1 MKYTV
6 FVLVFISLYL
16 KAETSAFGAGNLESK
31 NPYGLTESEKVIYAN
46 KKAIL
51 TNKKEMKTLQYKVD
65 QLSESIEG
73 LRSVVDSLSE
83 KIGQTGQKL
92 HQIDAQN
99 TRAKDDEITQLKSE
113 LSEQKA
119 YAQKLSTALQKLT
132 VMIDDMS
139 VNYVKKSELKNLK
152 KKVITKPKGKV
163 SNKLLLKQA
172 IKLFRAK
179 KYDDASLKFA
189 LLAKKSYKPASS
201 NYYLG
206 ECAYYQKKYEAAVVY
221 YKKSA
226 GYYDKAS
233 YMPTLLLHTAMSF
246 EKLGDNENANRFF
259 QAVIA
264 SYPNSAQ
271 ANIAKKHL

>member
-1 MKYTV
+1 MRYKILILIA
-6 FVLVFISLYL
+6 FSLQL
-16 KAETSAFGAGNLESK
+16 QAEVSAFGAGNLDAK
-31 NPYGLTESEKVIYAN
+31 NPYGLTESEKVIYSN

-51 TNKKEMKTLQYKVD
+51 TNKKEMRSLKYKVE

-99 TRAKDDEITQLKSE
+99 TRAKDDEIRQLKSE
-113 LSEQKA
+113 LSQQKA
-119 YAQKLSTALQKLT
+119 YSQKLSTALQKLT

-152 KKVITKPKGKV
+152 KKVTTKPNKKI
-163 SNKLLLKQA
+163 SNRVLLKQA

-179 KYDDASLKFA
+179 KYADASSKFSV
-189 LLAKKSYKPASS
+189 LAQKSYKPATS

-206 ECAYYQKKYEAAVVY
+206 ECSYYQKSYEEAIVY
-221 YKKSA
+221 FKKSA

-246 EKLGDNENANRFF
+246 EKLGDDENADRFF

-271 ANIAKKHL
+271 AKIAKKHL